1 MGENIR
7 SSTKTTLLLPARQS
21 GRKSSGNFP
30 IKTFPTWLKPC
41 AQGSRIS
48 RIMCGW
54 LTRASLLMWTRM
66 QNRTSRGFSAREI
79 SNINGETYTP
89 DDSKRSKVKDDLVSF
104 YSYTNYY
111 ARSKGM
117 YAFCGVPV
125 WKEGDASDA
134 PLHFGEIPEAE
145 WE

>member
-1 MGENIR
+1 MEDASMASRSYEELGSIGADDVYQDEN
-7 SSTKTTLLLPARQS
+7 SPM
-21 GRKSSGNFP
+21 KSMS
-30 IKTFPTWLKPC
+30 
-41 AQGSRIS
+41 A
-48 RIMCGW
+48 
-54 LTRASLLMWTRM
+54 
-66 QNRTSRGFSAREI
+66 RGFSAREI

-89 DDSKRSKVKDDLVSF
+89 DDSKRSKGNNDLVSF

-125 WKEGDASDA
+125 WKEGDAPDA

>member
-1 MGENIR
+1 MVKTMRTRFKDFKNNVWMADKGESSDVDEDAEQNMEDASMASR
-7 SSTKTTLLLPARQS
+7 SYEELGSIGADDVYQDENSPM
-21 GRKSSGNFP
+21 KSMS
-30 IKTFPTWLKPC
+30 
-41 AQGSRIS
+41 A
-48 RIMCGW
+48 
-54 LTRASLLMWTRM
+54 
-66 QNRTSRGFSAREI
+66 RGFSAREI